1 MTDSA
6 VAELYFIA
14 AMMILTLILSVAAT
28 YIFFRQYNLEKKNK
42 DKINEQAQKSS
53 EQARSQVKELEKGEY
68 VEK

>member
-6 VAELYFIA
+6 TAELVFIA
-14 AMMILTLILSVAAT
+14 AMMILTLILSIGAT

-42 DKINEQAQKSS
+42 EKINEQA
-53 EQARSQVKELEKGEY
+53 RSQAKEY

>member
-14 AMMILTLILSVAAT
+14 AMMILTLILSIAAT
-28 YIFFRQYNLEKKNK
+28 YFFFRQYNLEKKNK
-42 DKINEQAQKSS
+42 EKINEQAR
-53 EQARSQVKELEKGEY
+53 AEKEY

>member
-1 MTDSA
+1 MTYSET
-6 VAELYFIA
+6 AELYFIA

-42 DKINEQAQKSS
+42 EKINER
-53 EQARSQVKELEKGEY
+53 ARAHKDY

>member
-1 MTDSA
+1 MSDSA

-42 DKINEQAQKSS
+42 DKINEQAQKIS
-53 EQARSQVKELEKGEY
+53 EQARSRVEEKEY